1 MMRIL
6 ACSLAVGVLA
16 TVALTAC
23 GGGGTSTSET
33 PKPATA
39 TTAPAAAPTTAP
51 APAAGTTAPAAPPTT
66 AAGAKQG
73 GDEDLAAP
81 LLAWADSDTDE
92 GKAPLTIQFKA
103 DVEGG
108 TPPLSYVWKF
118 GDGSPD
124 STEANPKHVYQKAG
138 KYRADLEVKDSAGD
152 SDSDYLEIDAQ

>member
-1 MMRIL
+1 MRIF
-6 ACSLAVGVLA
+6 ACSLAVGVLT
-16 TVALTAC
+16 TVALTGC
-23 GGGGTSTSET
+23 GGGGTPTSET

-51 APAAGTTAPAAPPTT
+51 APAAGTTPSTPPTT
-66 AAGAKQG
+66 AAGAKGEG
-73 GDEDLAAP
+73 GDEDIAAP

-108 TPPLSYVWKF
+108 TPPHSYVWKF
-118 GDGSPD
+118 GDGTPD
-124 STEANPKHVYQKAG
+124 STEENPKHVYQKPG

>member
-6 ACSLAVGVLA
+6 ACSLAVGLLA
-16 TVALTAC
+16 TVALTGC

-51 APAAGTTAPAAPPTT
+51 AAAAGATGATPPTT
-66 AAGAKQG
+66 AAGAKEG

-92 GKAPLTIQFKA
+92 GKAPLTVQFKA

-118 GDGSPD
+118 GDGTPD
-124 STEANPKHVYQKAG
+124 STEANPKHVYQKPG